1 MVVVVVA
8 VVVVIVIV
16 VVVVVVVVVEVVV
29 GAITVAVAVMI
40 EDIGEQGIILII
52 IRIIRA
58 GTTLFTNS
66 SNFSWN
72 KICCWIP
79 AKV

>member
-1 MVVVVVA
+1 MFHLKTL
-8 VVVVIVIV
+8 
-16 VVVVVVVVVEVVV
+16 V

-79 AKV
+79 AKVKEITEKRGTSADYSDSDYY